1 MESLRGNRADA
12 DRMMARSSLSFG
24 TRDSPWSGSPMVK
37 SESAWRHLG
46 TSKIVSDQLTSRPK
60 DHPTTPVSVPR
71 RVTVVS

>member
-24 TRDSPWSGSPMVK
+24 TRESPWSGSPMVLGPVVK

-46 TSKIVSDQLTSRPK
+46 TSKIVSDQQTIRP
-60 DHPTTPVSVPR
+60 PPFQYPEG
-71 RVTVVS
+71 